1 MSTQIGSFGPVVFE
15 TGEDRVLT
23 PHQMEGG
30 GEARFADH
38 EVIGYPPVDEFLGAG
53 LDTLNL
59 TVRLSR
65 ELGVDP
71 EEELEAIKS
80 MTNTGQAES
89 LFFGSKLRGV
99 FTIRRYRWQMKRAE
113 AYGLTSIEVSLELKE
128 HNSDGLV

>member
-1 MSTQIGSFGPVVFE
+1 MSTRIGSFGPVVFE

-23 PHQMEGG
+23 PHEMEGG

-38 EVIGYPPVDEFLGAG
+38 DVIGFPPVDEFLGAG
-53 LDTLNL
+53 LDTMNL
-59 TVRLSR
+59 TVRLSQ

-71 EEELEAIKS
+71 EEELESIKS

-89 LFFGSKLRGV
+89 LFFGSRLRGV